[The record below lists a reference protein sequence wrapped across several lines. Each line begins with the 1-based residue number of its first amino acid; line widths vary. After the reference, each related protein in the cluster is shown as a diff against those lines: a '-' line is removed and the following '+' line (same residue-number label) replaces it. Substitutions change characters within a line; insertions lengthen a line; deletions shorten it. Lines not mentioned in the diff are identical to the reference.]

1 MTRDEVQEF
10 IDHLKR
16 TADNYQK
23 QSKNQ
28 RLPVLMRIRDQAS
41 ESAYLTIAHTLTE
54 ALEKSEARPAIVPTR
69 REVRLPHAEAIA
81 RGIDYGS
88 AWASTP
94 RELPEAGPGLWRG
107 VGLWSDGGAMVLT
120 VEQVTP

>member
-1 MTRDEVQEF
+1 MTKDEAQALFRRIMLAADKANREAEF
-10 IDHLKR
+10 HPDKSR
-16 TADNYQK
+16 ADYCEGTAHG
-23 QSKNQ
+23 
-28 RLPVLMRIRDQAS
+28 
-41 ESAYLTIAHTLTE
+41 LTAAARMLTE
-54 ALEKSEARPAIVPTR
+54 ALEKSEARPTTVPTR